1 MNCKCTSTVVY
12 VDTTHLLYGI
22 FHVLICTYIHS
33 QLTGPNITNQSSGKS
48 AMMAACIYRRMKS
61 TSGTLNLE
69 SGIKSVEHDAIHH
82 PATLHHLRIVVFSIL
97 NLL

>member
-33 QLTGPNITNQSSGKS
+33 QQTLGALEKKQTNRG
-48 AMMAACIYRRMKS
+48 
-61 TSGTLNLE
+61 LE
-69 SGIKSVEHDAIHH
+69 SQERSFKSIDE
-82 PATLHHLRIVVFSIL
+82 R
-97 NLL
+97 